1 MYSKLTLWERKLEF
15 LKQELEDI
23 RNFNTSWFDTDQ
35 WSNYRQMLNKAENKV
50 REYEE
55 LVEYLREE

>member
-35 WSNYRQMLNKAENKV
+35 WSTYRQMVNKAENKV
-50 REYEE
+50 KEYEE

>member
-50 REYEE
+50 KEYEE
-55 LVEYLREE
+55 LIEYLREE